1 MDTLLR
7 GTIRLAYEN
16 PSLRPH
22 LLPLIKEAKELSLLE
37 KVDEKFKDWKGE
49 YKGTGNVIVYSTL
62 KGWTYFSEQE
72 RASDKGKQDRY
83 EFAIKQFNEFKKAV
97 EADEKDSG
105 EKEVSFSDVF
115 KDGRLDLDPEEPSE
129 EDLKKLAKQ
138 VGDTF
143 ATEGFQRGAV
153 KQFLDTLVTDEIK
166 RNLKMLYDLG
176 KKLVKG
182 ADGFPDD
189 NPEVR
194 GMVKNLGT
202 NIGLSVGG
210 SIMGGLFGTGSISV
224 GGAASALT
232 TSVMTAFGIGGALAS
247 VAPTAVSLAAGTV
260 FYKKVFHQRLGK
272 KDNISS
278 LANDIYAGYNTPEGV
293 EKEYKGKL
301 DKILGDSKLKPSEAK
316 KQILALHDEF
326 QTSVRPAID
335 KGLKQ
340 LGHEGEGQFSFPS
353 LLKQAKID
361 DLPTAVVLSQLKVFF
376 EAQEALEADIKKDPK
391 AFFGEVQSVLSG
403 KEKIP
408 DELPSKFGVDQPKKE
423 TSKSASLK
431 RETVRKMMSRN
442 IRVSEGR

>member
-1 MDTLLR
+1 MSTLLYR
-7 GTIRLAYEN
+7 TVKVAYEN
-16 PSLRPH
+16 PELRPH
-22 LLPLIKEAKELSLLE
+22 LLPLIKEAKEKSLLE

-72 RASDKGKQDRY
+72 RASDEGKQDRY

-97 EADEKDSG
+97 EADEKDGG
-105 EKEVSFSDVF
+105 EKDVSISDVF
-115 KDGRLDLDPEEPSE
+115 KDGKLDLDPKEPSE

-166 RNLKMLYDLG
+166 RNIKMLYDLG
-176 KKLVKG
+176 KKLKG
-182 ADGFPDD
+182 KGDELTDD

-194 GMVKNLGT
+194 GMVKNLAT
-202 NIGLSVGG
+202 NTALSLGG
-210 SIMGGLFGTGSISV
+210 SLAGWASGKFSMSV

-232 TSVMTAFGIGGALAS
+232 TSVMTAFGIGGTVAS
-247 VAPTAVSLAAGTV
+247 IAPTVVSLAVGTV
-260 FYKKVFHQRLGK
+260 FYKKAFHQRLGK
-272 KDNISS
+272 KERVSS

-316 KQILALHDEF
+316 KQILALHEEF

-353 LLKQAKID
+353 LLKQAKSG
-361 DLPTAVVLSQLKVFF
+361 DLPTAVILSQLKVFF
-376 EAQEALEADIKKDPK
+376 EAQEAFEADIKKDPK

-403 KEKIP
+403 KEKVP
-408 DELPSKFGVDQPKKE
+408 DGLSSEFGVNQAKKE

-431 RETVRKMMSRN
+431 KEAVRKMMSRN
-442 IRVSEGR
+442 IRS